1 MTIVAASHSDAT
13 VGIGAGV
20 TGPDGMIA
28 GMVVAV
34 MTGGMIVGVLTR
46 VMTAVMTV
54 AITAVM
60 TGVTVTAGMIAG
72 MAVPGSVV
80 MIGVAVTRMIAVAD
94 APVGAIRASARIRSR
109 TPRRTSLRILMSQ

>member
-34 MTGGMIVGVLTR
+34 MTGVMIVGVLTR
-46 VMTAVMTV
+46 VMTAAM
-54 AITAVM
+54 AGVM
-60 TGVTVTAGMIAG
+60 TGVTVTAVMIAG
-72 MAVPGSVV
+72 MAVPGNVV

>member
-1 MTIVAASHSDAT
+1 
-13 VGIGAGV
+13 
-20 TGPDGMIA
+20 
-28 GMVVAV
+28 
-34 MTGGMIVGVLTR
+34 
-46 VMTAVMTV
+46 MTV

-72 MAVPGSVV
+72 MAGVMTVAITAVMTGVTVTGGMIAGMIAGMAVPGSVV
-80 MIGVAVTRMIAVAD
+80 MVGVAVTRMIAVAD